1 MHRSMVAAVVGGV
14 VWGGVWG
21 GVWAAAAV
29 SIGGVASPAAAQDVT
44 DAVVKLHVTSET
56 PDPFRPWTFRQ
67 PKQSSGSGVVIDGQ
81 RILTNAHV
89 VAHAAEILIESSK
102 VPRRIPA
109 RIEAFAYGV
118 DLAIVTVDQ
127 PGFFETHPP
136 AAFAEEVPGD
146 GDTVVVRGYPM
157 GGSTL
162 STTEGVVSRL
172 EYERYWFNERG
183 LRLQIDAA
191 VNPGNSGG
199 PVFKGDKCV
208 GIVFSQIPEAENI
221 GYVIPVA
228 EIRMFLDD
236 VEDGRYDGKP
246 RLSVATLGAE
256 NPAMRAYL
264 GVPFADGGAVVTR
277 APLGDDGRLRERDV
291 IVEIAGMPVDDR
303 GRVEAFGRRI
313 DFEYPVDGVKGPT
326 IELGVIRAGERIT
339 VDEPVRGYGRPL
351 ISSLGNGRPSYL
363 VLGPLVFTEAT
374 MEFAGFAISGPWA
387 GEFARRGSSITDRAT
402 DLEAFPGERLVCLAN
417 RPLSHSIVRG
427 YDEAEIG
434 LVLSKLNGEKIE
446 NLAHLVKA
454 IRALEE
460 EFALFEFA
468 DEVAERTL
476 VFNRTEL
483 LAATEEVMRR
493 NSIRSP
499 VSDNLRDLWEE

>member
-1 MHRSMVAAVVGGV
+1 MHRVLGGSIWSGVCAVAVVAAGG
-14 VWGGVWG
+14 
-21 GVWAAAAV
+21 AV
-29 SIGGVASPAAAQDVT
+29 SPASAQDVA
-44 DAVVKLHVTSET
+44 DSVVKLHVTSET

-67 PKQSSGSGVVIDGQ
+67 PQQSSGSGVVIDGQ

-89 VAHAAEILIESSK
+89 VSHAAEILIESAK

-109 RIEAFAYGV
+109 KIEAFAYGV

-127 PGFFETHPP
+127 PGFFEAHPP
-136 AAFAEEVPGD
+136 VVFAEEIPGD

-172 EYERYWFNERG
+172 EYDRYWWNERG

-199 PVFKGDKCV
+199 PVFKGDECV

-221 GYVIPVA
+221 GYVIPFA
-228 EIRMFLDD
+228 EIKMFLDD
-236 VEDGRYDGKP
+236 VADGQYDGKP
-246 RLSVATLGAE
+246 ELWVATLGAE
-256 NPAMRAYL
+256 NPAMRSYL
-264 GVPFADGGAVVTR
+264 GVPFADGGTVVTL
-277 APLGDDGRLRERDV
+277 APLGDEGQLRERDV

-303 GRVEAFGRRI
+303 GRVEAYGRRI
-313 DFEYPVDGVKGPT
+313 DFEYPVDTVEGST
-326 IELGVIRAGERIT
+326 IEVAIIRDGERMT
-339 VDEPVRGYGRPL
+339 VEEPVRGYGQPL
-351 ISSLGNGRPSYL
+351 IGSLGNGRPSYL

-387 GEFARRGSSITDRAT
+387 GEFSRRQSPILKRAS
-402 DLEAFPGERLVCLAN
+402 DLQAFPGERLVCLAN

-434 LVLSKLNGEKIE
+434 LVLSKLNGQEIE
-446 NLAHLVKA
+446 NLAHLVKTIQDLQDEYA
-454 IRALEE
+454 V
-460 EFALFEFA
+460 FEFA

-476 VFNRTEL
+476 VFNREEL
-483 LAATEEVMRR
+483 LKATEEVMRR

-499 VSDNLRDLWEE
+499 VSDDLRELWRE